1 MSKLSKCVNYINEP
15 ASQPVFA
22 VFIVIWT
29 YFRHYLNLVILWSV
43 WTEFKL
49 IPYVISCLI
58 QGDGHY
64 MRCKG

>member
-1 MSKLSKCVNYINEP
+1 MSKCVNYVSEP

-49 IPYVISCLI
+49 IPYVHQDHQPSV
-58 QGDGHY
+58 QHSKRY
-64 MRCKG
+64 QS